1 MMPWKFIAIYFI
13 ILVLRQ
19 VTSYQVGPRVLSRP
33 PTSRPT
39 TPPTKQPVPFTRI
52 PTTTTTNQPTIGPAA
67 IATSTPTVQPTEVP
81 R

>member
-33 PTSRPT
+33 PTSRP
-39 TPPTKQPVPFTRI
+39 PTKQPVPFTRI
-52 PTTTTTNQPTIGPAA
+52 PTTTTNQPTIGPAA